1 MDRILV
7 VDDDPVII
15 KLYQIIL
22 KKGGFDIDVATCGED
37 ALTIIAEQKPDIIL
51 LDVILPDYSGLEL
64 CRQIKGRPEC
74 IGIKIIL
81 VSGMEIS
88 PAQVAEGIELG
99 ADDYLVKPFDHKE
112 LLARIKNCLKL
123 KKVEEA
129 LRDKNNELKELSVH
143 LQNVREEE
151 RKFLA
156 REVQEEL
163 GQLTAVL
170 KMDIDWLAINM
181 PDANNTHRERMGHA
195 SSTAKLIINTIRRIA
210 SALRP
215 SMIDELG
222 LNASLEWQCK
232 KFTSVNSIPC
242 LFEHTDNDDEDLS
255 KEIKTALF
263 RICQE
268 ALLNISQ
275 HAKATRVTVSTKC
288 SGNKLY
294 LFINDD
300 GTGFDVDQ
308 QKNTVGLIGMR
319 ERAASINGELSIDSE
334 MGKGTSIVVIVP
346 LT

>member
-22 KKGGFDIDVATCGED
+22 KKEGFDIDIAICGED
-37 ALTIIAEQKPDIIL
+37 ALTAVGKQKPDVIL

-64 CRQIKGRPEC
+64 CSQIKANPNC

-88 PAQVAEGIELG
+88 PVRVAEGIELG

-129 LRDKNNELKELSVH
+129 LRDKNNELKDLSVH

-170 KMDIDWLAINM
+170 KMDIDWLAINLSETSEM
-181 PDANNTHRERMGHA
+181 QKNRIAHA
-195 SSTAKLIINTIRRIA
+195 SDTAKLIINTIRKIA
-210 SALRP
+210 SSLRP
-215 SMIDELG
+215 SMIEELG
-222 LNASLEWQCK
+222 LDASLEWQCK
-232 KFTSVNSIPC
+232 KFTSANQIPC
-242 LFEHTDNDDEDLS
+242 VFENMDDEDGLS
-255 KEIKTALF
+255 AEIKTAIF

-268 ALLNISQ
+268 ALLNISH
-275 HAKATRVTVSTKC
+275 HAQATHVTVVKKMVENNITLLICDNGK
-288 SGNKLY
+288 
-294 LFINDD
+294 
-300 GTGFDVDQ
+300 GFLKEQ
-308 QKNTVGLIGMR
+308 QKKSFGLIAIR
-319 ERAASINGELSIDSE
+319 ERIHALNGHLHIETEIGIGTKVSVSIPKN
-334 MGKGTSIVVIVP
+334 
-346 LT
+346 

>member
-1 MDRILV
+1 MDRILL

-22 KKGGFDIDVATCGED
+22 KKEGFDIDIATCGED
-37 ALTIIAEQKPDIIL
+37 SLTAIAKQKPDIIL
-51 LDVILPDYSGLEL
+51 LDVILPDYSGLKL
-64 CRQIKGRPEC
+64 CRQIKGNPEHM
-74 IGIKIIL
+74 GIKIIL
-81 VSGMEIS
+81 VSGLEIS

-99 ADDYLVKPFDHKE
+99 ADDYLIKPFHHKE
-112 LLARIKNCLKL
+112 LLARVKNCLKL
-123 KKVEEA
+123 KRVEEV
-129 LRDKNNELKELSVH
+129 LRDKNNELKELSHH

-181 PDANNTHRERMGHA
+181 LDASEMHKSRIAHA
-195 SSTAKLIINTIRRIA
+195 SDMSKLIINTIRRIA

-232 KFTSVNSIPC
+232 KFTTENAIPC
-242 LFEHTDNDDEDLS
+242 VFEHAHEEEGLS
-255 KEIKTALF
+255 IEIKTALF

-268 ALLNISQ
+268 ALINVSQ
-275 HAKATRVTVSTKC
+275 HASATQVTVSTKFA
-288 SGNKLY
+288 GNKVYLY
-294 LFINDD
+294 INDN
-300 GTGFDVDQ
+300 GKGFDVSQ
-308 QKNTVGLIGMR
+308 QKNTLGLIGMR
-319 ERAASINGELSIDSE
+319 ERASSLSGEMSIVSE
-334 MGKGTSIVVIVP
+334 NGKGTSVAVIVSI
-346 LT
+346 L

>member
-22 KKGGFDIDVATCGED
+22 KKEGFDIDIATCGED
-37 ALTIIAEQKPDIIL
+37 ALTAVGKHKPDVIL

-64 CRQIKGRPEC
+64 CSQIKANPDC

-88 PAQVAEGIELG
+88 PVRVAEGIELG

-129 LRDKNNELKELSVH
+129 LRDKNNELKDLSIH

-170 KMDIDWLAINM
+170 KMDIDWLAINLS
-181 PDANNTHRERMGHA
+181 DASEIQKSRIAHA
-195 SSTAKLIINTIRRIA
+195 SDTAKLIINTIRKIA
-210 SALRP
+210 SSLRP

-232 KFTSVNSIPC
+232 KFTSSNNIPC
-242 LFEHTDNDDEDLS
+242 VFEQAEDDEGLS
-255 KEIKTALF
+255 VEIKTALF

-275 HAKATRVTVSTKC
+275 HAGATEVTVIKKMTENNILLVICDNGKGFQKEQQKKSFGLIAIRERILALNGHLHIETEV
-288 SGNKLY
+288 
-294 LFINDD
+294 
-300 GTGFDVDQ
+300 GTGTKVSVSIP
-308 QKNTVGLIGMR
+308 KN
-319 ERAASINGELSIDSE
+319 
-334 MGKGTSIVVIVP
+334 
-346 LT
+346 

>member
-22 KKGGFDIDVATCGED
+22 KKGGFDIEAATCGQE
-37 ALTIIAEQKPDIIL
+37 ALTAINKQKPDVIL

-64 CRQIKGRPEC
+64 CRQIKGNPEC

-129 LRDKNNELKELSVH
+129 LRDKNNELKELSIH

-181 PDANNTHRERMGHA
+181 PDAVKTHKDRMAHA
-195 SSTAKLIINTIRRIA
+195 SDTAKLIINTIRRIA

-222 LNASLEWQCK
+222 LNAALEWQCK
-232 KFTSVNSIPC
+232 KFTSVNNIPC
-242 LFEHTDNDDEDLS
+242 VFEHPDEDDDALT

-275 HAKATRVTVSTKC
+275 HAKATQITVSTKF

-294 LFINDD
+294 LFINDN
-300 GTGFDVDQ
+300 GKGFDLNQ
-308 QKNTVGLIGMR
+308 QKNTLGLIGMR
-319 ERAASINGELSIDSE
+319 ERAASINGELNIDSAN
-334 MGKGTSIVVIVP
+334 GRGTSIMVMVP
-346 LT
+346 IN

>member
-22 KKGGFDIDVATCGED
+22 KKEGFDIDIATCGED
-37 ALTIIAEQKPDIIL
+37 SLKAVAKQKPDIIL

-64 CRQIKGRPEC
+64 CRAIKGNPAY

-88 PAQVAEGIELG
+88 PAQVAEGIEKG

-123 KKVEEA
+123 KKIEET
-129 LRDKNNELKELSVH
+129 LRDKNNELKELSIH

-181 PDANNTHRERMGHA
+181 SDAAETHRNRMANA

-222 LNASLEWQCK
+222 LFESLEWQCK
-232 KFTSVNSIPC
+232 KFTSVNAIPC
-242 LFEHTDNDDEDLS
+242 VFEHTDNDDGLS
-255 KEIKTALF
+255 NEIKTILF
-263 RICQE
+263 RICQD
-268 ALLNISQ
+268 ALMNISQ
-275 HAKATRVTVSTKC
+275 HAKASKVSVSCRIAEK
-288 SGNKLY
+288 KFY
-294 LFINDD
+294 LLIKDN
-300 GTGFDVDQ
+300 GKGFEVNQ
-308 QKNTVGLIGMR
+308 QKPTLGLISMR
-319 ERAASINGELSIDSE
+319 ERASSINGELSIHSE
-334 MGKGTSIVVIVP
+334 YGKGTAVTVIVP
-346 LT
+346 FA